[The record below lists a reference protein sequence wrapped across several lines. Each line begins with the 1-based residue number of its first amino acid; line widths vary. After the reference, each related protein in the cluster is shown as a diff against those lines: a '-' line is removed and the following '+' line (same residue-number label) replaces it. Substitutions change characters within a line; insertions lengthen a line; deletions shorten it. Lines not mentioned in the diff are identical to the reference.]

1 MRKHWEVIIPFY
13 FEMLLEI
20 VLSGLGLKS
29 LKNLFSLLLLSSHN
43 CYFGCWPST
52 QRDSNYVKTFTE
64 LNTAT
69 IYISIKSILRL

>member
-1 MRKHWEVIIPFY
+1 MRKHWKAIIPFY

-29 LKNLFSLLLLSSHN
+29 LKICFLS
-43 CYFGCWPST
+43 CYYPPMIVILAVGPV
-52 QRDSNYVKTFTE
+52 QRDSNYVKKLTE